1 MKSVCLSFDI
11 SAQTRLWQTAAEIMQ
26 SGFSRWGNGSVHLT
40 ELAASGLTQQVPV
53 QFILQWDAYNMSSK
67 GKC

>member
-26 SGFSRWGNGSVHLT
+26 SGFSRWGNGSIHLT

-53 QFILQWDAYNMSSK
+53 QFILQ
-67 GKC
+67 